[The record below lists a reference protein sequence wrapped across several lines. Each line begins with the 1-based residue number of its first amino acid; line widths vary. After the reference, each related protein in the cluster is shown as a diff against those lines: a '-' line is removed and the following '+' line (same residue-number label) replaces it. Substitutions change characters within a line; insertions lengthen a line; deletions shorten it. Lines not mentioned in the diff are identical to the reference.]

1 MSTILNRFHFSNH
14 GGGYADDW
22 FSNRSFN
29 QTNLVG
35 ENPWFWNRNQTD
47 LDHGNTTSGVF
58 PDLEGVSPNLVN
70 MQ

>member
-14 GGGYADDW
+14 DGGYADDW

-47 LDHGNTTSGVF
+47 LDHGNTTR
-58 PDLEGVSPNLVN
+58 
-70 MQ
+70 